1 MENNAVISIVSNA
14 SMEDGDLIEVV
25 SPGTF
30 VKNGDS
36 YKAIYE
42 ETEIS
47 GMEGTLTTLE
57 IEKNKVVLLREGTTS
72 AKMIFDLKEPMV
84 SLYSTPYGALQITT
98 LTKKLDVDMDELG
111 GKLNIEYEI
120 SIGGEKPQKTALTM
134 EVKTN

>member
-25 SPGTF
+25 SPG
-30 VKNGDS
+30 KYIKDGEL

-47 GMEGTLTTLE
+47 GMEGTVTTLE
-57 IEKNKVVLLREGTTS
+57 MSKEKVILVREGTTS
-72 AKMIFDLKEPMV
+72 AKMVFDLSEPMV
-84 SLYSTPYGALQITT
+84 SLYSTPYGSLQITT
-98 LTKKLDVDMDELG
+98 FTKKLDVDMDELG

-120 SIGGEKPQKTALTM
+120 SIEGEKPQKTALTLK
-134 EVKTN
+134 VKKK